1 MSFCTNCGK
10 EIIED
15 SKFCAF
21 CGTAVPVVE
30 TAPVVEEPIV
40 EAPQAE
46 TSYTP
51 VAEEPQVETSVDE
64 EAPQEEYVAPTFA
77 DKITEEDLIKEEQE
91 FLDITH
97 RFLCWEKK
105 SWAIYGKVQK
115 IIGIVISA
123 ICGLFCTV
131 FLSEISYDVDAADA
145 FVFFFIYLIFFGI
158 PLLITGIVQGRI
170 AEKMQMYIDTLY
182 NDIGFVR
189 DRSGNIG
196 MLVLAAIFSGVHTV
210 FFIVTFTRIKTN
222 KNIIHRILARQGKI

>member
-21 CGTAVPVVE
+21 CGTAVPVAEEPVIE
-30 TAPVVEEPIV
+30 APVVEVPAV
-40 EAPQAE
+40 EAPQLE
-46 TSYTP
+46 TPYAPVQEEP
-51 VAEEPQVETSVDE
+51 VAEE
-64 EAPQEEYVAPTFA
+64 PQEEYVAPTFA

-145 FVFFFIYLIFFGI
+145 FVFFLIYLLFFGI

-196 MLVLAAIFSGVHTV
+196 MLVLSAIFSGVHTV

-222 KNIIHRILARQGKI
+222 KNIIHRILTRQGKI

>member
-10 EIIED
+10 EIIEN

-21 CGTAVPVVE
+21 CGSQLPVIEAAPVAEAPVVE
-30 TAPVVEEPIV
+30 TSYIPKEESVAEAYVVEEPV
-40 EAPQAE
+40 VAPQIA
-46 TSYTP
+46 
-51 VAEEPQVETSVDE
+51 
-64 EAPQEEYVAPTFA
+64 APAVAPTFA

-105 SWAIYGKVQK
+105 SWSIYGKVQK

-123 ICGLFCTV
+123 ICGLFCTA
-131 FLSEISYDVDAADA
+131 FLSEISYDVGAADA
-145 FVFFFIYLIFFGI
+145 FAFFLIYLIFFGI
-158 PLLITGIVQGRI
+158 PLLITGIVQGRV
-170 AEKMQMYIDTLY
+170 AEKMPMYIDTLY
-182 NDIGFVR
+182 NDIRFVN

-196 MLVLAAIFSGVHTV
+196 MLVLSAIFSGAHTV
-210 FFIVTFTRIKTN
+210 FFIVNFTRIKTN